1 MCEKTENVLSCETV
15 MLLRETNEEGGH
27 LSPRCS
33 PDTQTPLSDAAYE
46 LDGHLWLLPRK
57 AKSPTCPRSFYSSGQ
72 ILEPSS
78 RKAGTRGPIGPLGH
92 TCARAEVG
100 IKAEGE
106 VALSGGER
114 AMGLVQGRKGR
125 KQLEEELKEAAIYIY
140 FWPCGILVP

>member
-1 MCEKTENVLSCETV
+1 M
-15 MLLRETNEEGGH
+15 
-27 LSPRCS
+27 
-33 PDTQTPLSDAAYE
+33 
-46 LDGHLWLLPRK
+46 
-57 AKSPTCPRSFYSSGQ
+57 
-72 ILEPSS
+72 
-78 RKAGTRGPIGPLGH
+78 
-92 TCARAEVG
+92 G

>member
-1 MCEKTENVLSCETV
+1 MPKVILFKWPDPGAQLQKSWEHEDQL
-15 MLLRETNEEGGH
+15 GH
-27 LSPRCS
+27 
-33 PDTQTPLSDAAYE
+33 
-46 LDGHLWLLPRK
+46 
-57 AKSPTCPRSFYSSGQ
+57 
-72 ILEPSS
+72 
-78 RKAGTRGPIGPLGH
+78 LGH

-114 AMGLVQGRKGR
+114 AMGLMPGRKGW